1 MEMNEIEIFL
11 KYLKQYL
18 SGSCS
23 LEGVQDH
30 FEKLD
35 NFHDFWHYI
44 SDEDIRAKDAEY
56 AKMQNKELE
65 LFVKA
70 IENKDYEKANNITFL
85 GSGRV

>member
-1 MEMNEIEIFL
+1 MKEIEIFL
-11 KYLKQYL
+11 KYLKRYL

-23 LEGVQDH
+23 LEEVQAQ

-44 SDEDIRAKDAEY
+44 SDEDIRAKDIKY
-56 AKMQNKELE
+56 AQMQNKELE

-70 IENKDYEKANNITFL
+70 IENKDYAKANNITFL
-85 GSGRV
+85 GSSI